1 MTTIEMLNTICDGW
15 NENENG
21 MLVNSQNGDIIDIAP
36 AIGEWFIIGD
46 FGVVEGYE
54 TRNEAVEAYASKM
67 IKND

>member
-1 MTTIEMLNTICDGW
+1 MTTIEMLNTIYKGW
-15 NENENG
+15 KQNENG

-67 IKND
+67 VKND